1 MMFNCSL
8 AVARSLGNAAP
19 GHNASSSMSEL
30 IRKIASK
37 T

>member
-8 AVARSLGNAAP
+8 AVARSLCNAVP
-19 GHNASSSMSEL
+19 GHNVSSSMSEL
-30 IRKIASK
+30 IRKIVSK